1 MLRARLKYGASH
13 AKIMGLY
20 GKRLT
25 EEDWA
30 KLFDC
35 HSVQEIFSYLKGH
48 KGWGKAMSSLPAAPT
63 PAQLEGAVRNRVFEE
78 YGSLYHFLLGED
90 RACLALFAHRAEHDF
105 LMHYLGER
113 HGFHKAGAP
122 AITDFVRKNSKLDL
136 TALEHS
142 RSFADV
148 QEAVRGTI
156 YEKPLSGLTGT
167 GTQDWPDYMLAS
179 ATVENAY
186 FTAVFSYFAK
196 KYKGLGEKKLEQL
209 VGLEADLLNLVSKL
223 RLQRSFRGSLEQSS
237 SLLVPISYRL
247 KPPLL
252 AALAKAGSEAE
263 ALELLRHS
271 PFGKDLMLLDMGNI
285 EQMYYNLLEK
295 FCKKLLR
302 GAEPDISLVFAYL
315 IFKELECKKL
325 IRLIE
330 AVQKGYQPRGLV

>member
-30 KLFDC
+30 KLFEC
-35 HSVQEIFSYLKGH
+35 RSVFEISSYLKGH
-48 KGWGKAMSSLPAAPT
+48 KGWGRVMSSLPAAPAA
-63 PAQLEGAVRNRVFEE
+63 AQLEGAIRSRVFEE
-78 YGSLYHFLLGED
+78 YGSLCHFLLGED

-105 LMHYLGER
+105 LVHYLSER
-113 HGFHKAGAP
+113 HSFYKTYAP
-122 AITDFVRKNSKLDL
+122 EITDFVHKNSRLDL
-136 TALEHS
+136 AALEQS
-142 RSFADV
+142 RSFAEV

-167 GTQDWPDYMLAS
+167 GSHGWPDYMIAS

-186 FTAVFSYFAK
+186 FTAVFSYIAK
-196 KYKGLGEKKLEQL
+196 KYKGLGENKLKQL
-209 VGLEADLLNLVSKL
+209 VGLEADLLNLVSEL
-223 RLQRSFRGSLEQSS
+223 RLQRSFRGSLEQAR
-237 SLLVPISYRL
+237 SLLVPISCRL
-247 KPPLL
+247 KPALL
-252 AALAKAGSEAE
+252 SAIAKAGSEAE
-263 ALELLRHS
+263 ALEILRRS
-271 PFGKDLMLLDMGNI
+271 PFGKDLALLDVRNI
-285 EQMYYNLLEK
+285 EQLYYNLLGK

-315 IFKELECKKL
+315 ILKELECKKL
-325 IRLIE
+325 IRLTE